1 MSRAYLAFTEK
12 GMALAHR
19 LARAVPGWRSG
30 LVRSLHKRT
39 P

>member
-19 LARAVPGWRSG
+19 LARYFG
-30 LVRSLHKRT
+30 LAIEELFLFEEEDVT
-39 P
+39 